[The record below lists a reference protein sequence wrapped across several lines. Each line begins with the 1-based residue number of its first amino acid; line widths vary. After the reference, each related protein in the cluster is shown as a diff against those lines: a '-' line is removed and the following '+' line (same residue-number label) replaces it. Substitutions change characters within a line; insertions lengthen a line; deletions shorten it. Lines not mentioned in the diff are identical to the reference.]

1 MSPKSAAM
9 QNAKVFSSAAVT
21 SHLENESARN
31 ATGSVRVGW
40 ASRVTHRNTQGD
52 PSREYDL
59 ATSAV
64 RGGTP
69 RTAGG
74 TPTLSV
80 ARLFRAAR
88 GLSFATLG
96 LALVLGTGAS
106 HAAEKV
112 SFNRD
117 IRPILSDICFKC
129 HGPDVSK
136 IKGGLRLDNKES
148 ALKGGDSG
156 PAIVPGKPEE
166 SEVFKRLITH
176 DADDLMPPKKS
187 GKTLTSAQIDS
198 FRRWIAEGAEY
209 QGHWSFI
216 APVAIDVRRQAD
228 QAMAA
233 AKSARLLPSSA
244 TNVIDAFVLA
254 RLEKENLKPQ
264 PEAAKETLI
273 RRVTLDL
280 TGIPPTPA
288 EVDAF
293 LADKSPNAYE
303 KVVDRVLASPRYGE
317 HMAARWLDMA
327 RYADSNGFQS
337 DTQRHMWHWRD
348 WVIGAFNQN
357 KPFDQFTIEQLAGDL
372 IPNAT
377 REQIVAT
384 GFNRNHRLN
393 GEGGRIVEEW
403 FAETVIDRVETTGL
417 TWMALTFNCCRC
429 HDHKYDP
436 ISQKEFYQ
444 LFAYFNSN
452 NENGVLDEFGGAGR
466 SRRGGNSR
474 PALPLPTPEQEVQI
488 AKFDKAVKDAEAR
501 VAAAAKELPAA
512 QAAWEPKFRAEMKG
526 GMTVWTVLDPKEVRS
541 DGGTTFT
548 RQSDGSWLAGG
559 TNPPH
564 DIYTVIAPIPAG
576 TFSAVMLD
584 ALPDPS
590 LPNQSLGRNSN
601 GNFVLTDVIAEINAP
616 GLAKPLVADFNR
628 AEADYNQPGYEV
640 KLIVEDKPKRG
651 KGAKNRRGWAVDGND
666 PAKRVARKAM
676 FVAATPLTVP
686 PNATISISLRHDA
699 ISSHN
704 IGRFRLSTSSL
715 PAAALKLDGAKVPPA
730 IVAALNAEPAKRT
743 PVQLTELAKFFREST
758 DTPVKRAEVAIVAAK
773 KALNALDAEVE
784 NTMVMEEIAQP
795 REAHILKRGEYD
807 KPGDVVP
814 RALPAV
820 MPPLPVGAPNNRLGF
835 AKWLVSGEHPL
846 TARVWV
852 NREWERFFG
861 TGLVKTSENL
871 GSQSEWPSHPEL
883 LDWLATEFVRLKWD
897 MKAMQKLIVTS
908 ATYRQSSRVTPGLI
922 AKDPENRLLA
932 RGPRFRLSAEAL
944 RDQALGISG
953 LLVEKI
959 GGPSVKPYMPAAVWD
974 ETSVYGDM
982 RNYKEDTGEGLYRR
996 TLYTIWKRT
1005 AAPPTMTLFDSPS
1018 REICTVKRSR
1028 TNTPLQAL
1036 TLLNEVTYVEAA
1048 RILAQ
1053 RMIAEGGSTPE
1064 QRIAWA
1070 FRLATCRAPRA
1081 DEVKVL
1087 ADGLAKRTARL
1098 QQSPDE
1104 AAKILAVG
1112 AAKADA
1118 KFRAV
1123 ELAAY
1128 TGTANVLLNLDEVVT
1143 RE

>member
-1 MSPKSAAM
+1 MLSAD
-9 QNAKVFSSAAVT
+9 AA
-21 SHLENESARN
+21 
-31 ATGSVRVGW
+31 
-40 ASRVTHRNTQGD
+40 
-52 PSREYDL
+52 
-59 ATSAV
+59 
-64 RGGTP
+64 
-69 RTAGG
+69 
-74 TPTLSV
+74 
-80 ARLFRAAR
+80 
-88 GLSFATLG
+88 
-96 LALVLGTGAS
+96 

-117 IRPILSDICFKC
+117 IRPILSDICFTC

-148 ALKGGDSG
+148 AMKGGDSG
-156 PAIVPGKPEE
+156 PAIMPGKPEA
-166 SEVFKRLITH
+166 SEVYKRLITH

-187 GKTLTSAQIDS
+187 GKTLKPEQIDS

-216 APVAIDVRRQAD
+216 KPERPAVPG
-228 QAMAA
+228 
-233 AKSARLLPSSA
+233 KSAQFSVPSAQSKQPNLSTEHWA
-244 TNVIDAFVLA
+244 LSTNPIDAFVLA
-254 RLEKENLKPQ
+254 RLEKEGLKPQ
-264 PEAAKETLI
+264 SEAPKETLI

-293 LADKSPNAYE
+293 LADKSLDAYG

-348 WVIGAFNQN
+348 WVIGAFNAN

-372 IPNAT
+372 LAEMDEAGSHET
-377 REQIVAT
+377 RNGFFLPSWVPASKRDRIIAT

-444 LFAYFNSN
+444 LFAFFNSN

-474 PALPLPTPEQEVQI
+474 PVLALPSPEQEAQM
-488 AKFDKAVKDAEAR
+488 AKLEKSVKDAEAR

-526 GMTVWTVLDPKEVRS
+526 GMTAWTVLDPKEVRS

-548 RQSDGSWLAGG
+548 RQPDGSWLAGG
-559 TNPPH
+559 TNPPN

-576 TFSAVMLD
+576 TFSAVLLD

-628 AEADYNQPGYEV
+628 AEADYNQTGYEV

-651 KGAKNRRGWAVDGND
+651 KGAKNKKGWAVDGND

-676 FVAATPLTVP
+676 FVTATPLTVP

-699 ISSHN
+699 ITSHN
-704 IGRFRLSTSSL
+704 IGRFRLSTASL
-715 PAAALKLDGAKVPPA
+715 PAVALKLDGAKVPPA
-730 IVAALNAEPAKRT
+730 IMAALSAEPAKRT
-743 PVQLTELAKFFREST
+743 PAQRAELAKFFRENT
-758 DTPVKRAEVAIVAAK
+758 DNPVKHAEAEVAAAK
-773 KALNALDAEVE
+773 KALDVVYADVP
-784 NTMVMEEIAQP
+784 NTMVMEELPQP

-807 KPGDVVP
+807 KPGDAVP

-820 MPPLPVGAPNNRLGF
+820 MPPLPAGAPNNRLGF
-835 AKWLVSGEHPL
+835 AKWLVSGDHPL

-883 LDWLATEFVRLKWD
+883 LDWLASIFQTPKAQTPSSQLSTFNSQLAPSGGVGWD

-908 ATYRQSSRVTPGLI
+908 ATYRQSSRLTPELI

-932 RGPRFRLSAEAL
+932 RGPRFRLSAEGL
-944 RDQALGISG
+944 RDQALAISG

-982 RNYKEDTGEGLYRR
+982 RNYQSDTGEGLYRR

-1005 AAPPTMTLFDSPS
+1005 ASPPTMMLFDSPS

-1036 TLLNEVTYVEAA
+1036 ALLNETTYVEAA
-1048 RILAQ
+1048 RVCAQ
-1053 RMIAEGGSTPE
+1053 RMIAEGGTTPE

-1070 FRLATCRAPRA
+1070 FRLATCRTPRA

-1087 ADGLAKRTARL
+1087 ADGLAKRLTRL
-1098 QQSPDE
+1098 RQSPDE

-1112 AAKADA
+1112 VAKADA
-1118 KFRAV
+1118 KFDAV